1 MDFSSPLRPFSCN
14 LCSLAFKGKQFLQRH
29 MAAHSDARN
38 FYCQYCQNTYKY
50 KKGLNRHVKKVHNC
64 SIPDN
69 RKQSMK
75 KFRVEDYLNLEEP
88 EKYTPTTIRD
98 KDTAKEIEILFTWRS
113 SAVKLE

>member
-1 MDFSSPLRPFSCN
+1 MEL
-14 LCSLAFKGKQFLQRH
+14 
-29 MAAHSDARN
+29 
-38 FYCQYCQNTYKY
+38 Y
-50 KKGLNRHVKKVHNC
+50 
-64 SIPDN
+64 N